1 MTQAGEGV
9 VVAVEVVVGG
19 EEKENRS
26 EVRLEVVLVGVEK
39 VGGKVVVEKG

>member
-1 MTQAGEGV
+1 M
-9 VVAVEVVVGG
+9 AVEVVVGG